1 MLAPIV
7 DRADD
12 PPVVIDL
19 SQESEVG
26 KDFGFFGFRLILMV
40 VFVENEVPIPIPAPV
55 VVSGQRTKCSAGPL
69 GKSTNVKVS
78 HLRLTGL
85 SCVKDRFIQW
95 RCVPRPAA
103 RIRPSSGY
111 SGVTGF
117 PSSDSEV
124 DGARSSDGGILRE
137 SPSPSAGHSDLQGS
151 AGYCEHERLG
161 WCSGC

>member
-1 MLAPIV
+1 MLVPIV

-26 KDFGFFGFRLILMV
+26 KDFGFFGFRLVLMV

-55 VVSGQRTKCSAGPL
+55 IVSGQCAKHSAGPL

-78 HLRLTGL
+78 HLRSTG
-85 SCVKDRFIQW
+85 SSRVKDRFIW
-95 RCVPRPAA
+95 RRRVPRPAA

-124 DGARSSDGGILRE
+124 DGAQSSDGGLLRE
-137 SPSPSAGHSDLQGS
+137 SPSPSAGRSDLRGS
-151 AGYCEHERLG
+151 AGHCEHECLG